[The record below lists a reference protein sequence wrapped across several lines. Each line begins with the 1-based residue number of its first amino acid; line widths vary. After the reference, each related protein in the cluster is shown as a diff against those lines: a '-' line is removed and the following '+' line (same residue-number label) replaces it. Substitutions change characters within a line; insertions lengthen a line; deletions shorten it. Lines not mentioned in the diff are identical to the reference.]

1 MRPFSVELH
10 ERREAVLCCFS
21 LFVGF
26 ITYTLICIISL
37 YPIWYKKESL
47 P

>member
-1 MRPFSVELH
+1 
-10 ERREAVLCCFS
+10 
-21 LFVGF
+21 VGF